1 MSEPH
6 AAPDYDIAVVGGGM
20 VGLALVSLLAA
31 GFAQRGCRRRIA
43 LLETFPPKPV
53 ADDAEI
59 DLRVSAIAPASREIL
74 RTIGVWDDLPDNR
87 VSSYETMCVWQSGG
101 DADNARSI
109 RFSAAEVGAPD
120 LGHIVENR
128 AIRNALWQHVEAADA
143 ATIITG
149 RAIEAVDEQQDS
161 YRIKCADGTAVTAA
175 LLIGADGARSQM
187 RSALGVEFRERSYG
201 QSAIVA
207 HIATEKSHV
216 ETAWQCFLP
225 GGPVALLP
233 LADGRCSLVWSCPDE
248 QAKQLLSLDA
258 IEFASQLEAVF
269 GGVLGKLE
277 CSTERASF
285 PLGVGHAEKYTGRRF
300 ALLGD
305 AAHRVHPLAGQG
317 VNLGLL
323 DAAVLADELLS
334 HSELPIA
341 DMGDPLVLRRYER
354 ARKGDNLLTLT
365 SMSALNGLFSGPAG
379 GIAGMGL
386 ELVNRLGPLKS
397 RLAAYAM
404 GQGRALPAAARS

>member
-1 MSEPH
+1 VSEPH

-87 VSSYETMCVWQSGG
+87 V
-101 DADNARSI
+101 
-109 RFSAAEVGAPD
+109 FSAAEVGAPD